1 MDRYLQAVRALRE
14 TIKTKKKNSDVQTL
28 YGILLLCGYETGT
41 GQSCIPSAWGNHV
54 DGALALMKLNE
65 ISLDTP
71 LSQGIFSF
79 LQKNMVIKQMQI
91 CQPLDT
97 VFSQGITSMC
107 VDPERRLLSL
117 ASGIPELQ
125 HESIDLEHLQI
136 IEIEK
141 LSHNA
146 NALSVKLSTW
156 ESTIPTSWH
165 YVTALRI
172 NDGASFGYSP
182 CIIHKY
188 RHHYIG
194 RVWNFY
200 RVSQLILQSIRLR
213 AAAFLPAATSHIEIG
228 QTISALVD
236 DICATVPYLL
246 GADLD
251 KMNLDFTENNTRQ
264 DPSRRSSSGAKSIGL
279 AEVKG
284 FSLIWPLFVAS
295 SVPQI
300 PQAQR
305 EWMRK
310 QLHLLAENGVP
321 MAQTVCAS
329 ESQMLLGRPEMFVFD
344 CV

>member
-1 MDRYLQAVRALRE
+1 
-14 TIKTKKKNSDVQTL
+14 
-28 YGILLLCGYETGT
+28 
-41 GQSCIPSAWGNHV
+41 
-54 DGALALMKLNE
+54 
-65 ISLDTP
+65 
-71 LSQGIFSF
+71 
-79 LQKNMVIKQMQI
+79 MQI
-91 CQPLDT
+91 CQPLDS

-125 HESIDLEHLQI
+125 YQSIDLEQLEI
-136 IEIEK
+136 IDIEN
-141 LSHNA
+141 LSNNA
-146 NALSVKLSTW
+146 NALSLKLSTW
-156 ESTIPTSWH
+156 ASTVPFSWH
-165 YVTALRI
+165 YVPALKI
-172 NDGASFGYSP
+172 NDGSSSEYSP
-182 CIIHKY
+182 RIIHKY

-213 AAAFLPAATSHIEIG
+213 AAAFLPVAPSHIEIG
-228 QTISALVD
+228 LKITSLVD

-251 KMNLDFTENNTRQ
+251 KMNLDFTEKSTMQ
-264 DPSRRSSSGAKSIGL
+264 DPRRTSVSRAKSIGV

-295 SVPQI
+295 SASGI
-300 PQAQR
+300 PQAQS
-305 EWMRK
+305 EWMRR

-321 MAQTVCAS
+321 MAQTVCTS
-329 ESQMLLGRPEMFVFD
+329 ESQMLLGRPEKFVFD

>member
-1 MDRYLQAVRALRE
+1 
-14 TIKTKKKNSDVQTL
+14 
-28 YGILLLCGYETGT
+28 
-41 GQSCIPSAWGNHV
+41 
-54 DGALALMKLNE
+54 
-65 ISLDTP
+65 
-71 LSQGIFSF
+71 
-79 LQKNMVIKQMQI
+79 MQI
-91 CQPLDT
+91 CQPLDS
-97 VFSQGITSMC
+97 VFSQGITSAC

-125 HESIDLEHLQI
+125 HQSIDLEHLEI

-141 LSHNA
+141 LSNNA
-146 NALSVKLSTW
+146 NALSVKLSFW
-156 ESTIPTSWH
+156 ASTIPPSWN

-172 NDGASFGYSP
+172 NDGASSGYSP

-213 AAAFLPAATSHIEIG
+213 AATFLPATPSHIEIG
-228 QTISALVD
+228 QKLSALVD

-246 GADLD
+246 GADLE
-251 KMNLDFTENNTRQ
+251 KMNLDFTEKSTRQ
-264 DPSRRSSSGAKSIGL
+264 DPGQIPSSAAKSIGV

-295 SVPQI
+295 SASRI

-321 MAQTVCAS
+321 MAQTVCTV
-329 ESQMLLGRPEMFVFD
+329 ESQMLSGKPETFVFD

>member
-1 MDRYLQAVRALRE
+1 
-14 TIKTKKKNSDVQTL
+14 
-28 YGILLLCGYETGT
+28 
-41 GQSCIPSAWGNHV
+41 
-54 DGALALMKLNE
+54 MKLNA

-79 LQKNMVIKQMQI
+79 IQKNMVIKQMQI
-91 CQPLDT
+91 CQPLDS
-97 VFSQGITSMC
+97 VFSQGITPTC
-107 VDPERRLLSL
+107 EDPERRLLSL

-125 HESIDLEHLQI
+125 HQSIDLEELEK
-136 IEIEK
+136 IEIEE
-141 LSHNA
+141 LSQNA
-146 NALSVKLSTW
+146 DALSVKLSTW
-156 ESTIPTSWH
+156 ASTIPPSWH
-165 YVTALRI
+165 YVTALKI
-172 NDGASFGYSP
+172 NDGASSEYSP

-213 AAAFLPAATSHIEIG
+213 AAALLPDTTRHIEIG
-228 QTISALVD
+228 QEISALVD
-236 DICATVPYLL
+236 EICATVPYLL

-251 KMNLDFTENNTRQ
+251 KMNLNFTGKSTRQ
-264 DPSRRSSSGAKSIGL
+264 DPSRRFSSGAKSIGV

-284 FSLIWPLFVAS
+284 FSLIWPLYVAS
-295 SVPQI
+295 SAPQI

-321 MAQTVCAS
+321 MAQTVCTS
-329 ESQMLLGRPEMFVFD
+329 ESQMLLGRSEMFVFD